1 MPPPFN
7 HEASHGGVSNNMAF
21 PTRPYTHPNHQDHQP
36 LPQNP
41 MQPWS
46 SHTNGL
52 NPRTPGF
59 VPTGMEIQPFHPSTT
74 TNSYPNT
81 TTNSYQITS
90 PTNNNNTNTNNN
102 SYPLTPIPDPATFAD
117 FQNYVYRQHINHLTG
132 ISQLQTAS
140 RETDEAIAE
149 TREVVRKDLGILYR
163 LLQQQERRIE
173 ELALSSGGAAG
184 DGAGAGGEGEGRV
197 EQRSL
202 QAVVEQKI
210 DGVGEPGIW
219 DLEVVEPGVM
229 LERFDPE
236 VVAELYEEQAAK
248 MGEVVQRLRGFAAVA
263 KQEVDGGELGGEVG
277 GVTNGDGSSLVVDGD
292 GVAPRDFAGG
302 NTEEIVDSSE
312 GQTQS
317 VADCKEVKSAVRDG
331 GRNTSKSSTQLGETE
346 RAATTV
352 EHNNRTIQPSTTTPW
367 IPCALRNLQPTT
379 PPLLPNPAQTFTL
392 EFLFNTLSGVQWS
405 PGFYFNPTTSP
416 SNLPPTKSYWLLD
429 GPYEPFLPSQPGQA
443 GAKITAFFNDT
454 LPTSEE
460 EAEHSAAPTEEDYLN
475 TPIFISPD
483 PLDVPTDER
492 RYTYFGRYSQ
502 KRFSDRIGYD
512 TLREHIPEGVLRFW
526 AESLASPER
535 PEWITR
541 QLMRGFW
548 PRPVY
553 EGPAF
558 AEDVGETGSVGSG
571 SDQVQDERV
580 LCALREYARELVEW
594 EREARKRVGLL
605 KSEDLL
611 ESFQMSDAAA
621 QPGLRLWWEYFEFV
635 EFDRGF
641 YDGLVDAQGK
651 REEEKKAAAVKA
663 KKKEA
668 AARRGKEETIHPT
681 PAYVKEDARMEE
693 EGGIAHALATNSF
706 SAQNSS
712 SDSEQTANPLRKKYH
727 HPYFPDINEQSSP
740 PPPPISTAG
749 VKCSPPSKPTT
760 TTPKP
765 HPPSND
771 WSNASQLNQPPQTTW
786 TTRSPN
792 PDTAW
797 TTPEETSPPT
807 KPTETKK
814 LPNPPKPERNPNDS
828 SPSQQHSTKK
838 PTKGGPTQSSHPTT
852 TTTTAAAPAAGR
864 AAQSTFP
871 PSHDTNAKA
880 LEDARRFQQTATK
893 ARERRGGGGAPPHL
907 RRGAGVGA

>member
-1 MPPPFN
+1 MPPLN
-7 HEASHGGVSNNMAF
+7 QKASHGGVSNNMAF
-21 PTRPYTHPNHQDHQP
+21 PTRPYTHPNHRDHQP

-59 VPTGMEIQPFHPSTT
+59 IPTGMEIQPFHPSTT
-74 TNSYPNT
+74 SSSYPDN
-81 TTNSYQITS
+81 TTNSYQITNPS
-90 PTNNNNTNTNNN
+90 NNINTNNN

-117 FQNYVYRQHINHLTG
+117 FQNYVYRQHINHLNG

-149 TREVVRKDLGILYR
+149 TREVVRKDLAILYR

-184 DGAGAGGEGEGRV
+184 DGAGAGGEGEGGV

-248 MGEVVQRLRGFAAVA
+248 MGEVVQRLRGFAALA
-263 KQEVDGGELGGEVG
+263 RKEVDGGELGGEVG
-277 GVTNGDGSSLVVDGD
+277 GVTNGDRSSLVVDGI
-292 GVAPRDFAGG
+292 GNASRDFASG
-302 NTEEIVDSSE
+302 NTGEIVESSE
-312 GQTQS
+312 GQTKL

-331 GRNTSKSSTQLGETE
+331 GRDTPKSSAQVEETA
-346 RAATTV
+346 RAATPV
-352 EHNNRTIQPSTTTPW
+352 SQNNTTIQPSTTTPW
-367 IPCALRNLQPTT
+367 IPCALRDLQPTKPT
-379 PPLLPNPAQTFTL
+379 LLSDPIQTFTW

-405 PGFYFNPTTSP
+405 PGFYFNPNPSP

-429 GPYEPFLPSQPGQA
+429 TPYEPFLPSQPGQP

-454 LPTSEE
+454 VPTSEE
-460 EAEHSAAPTEEDYLN
+460 EAGHSAAPTEEDYLN

-512 TLREHIPEGVLRFW
+512 TVRDHIPKTVLGFW
-526 AESLASPER
+526 ADSLASPER

-553 EGPAF
+553 EGPVF
-558 AEDVGETGSVGSG
+558 AEDAGETGSVGSG
-571 SDQVQDERV
+571 SEEVEDERV
-580 LCALREYARELVEW
+580 LYVLKGYARELGEW

-611 ESFQMSDAAA
+611 ESFEMSDAAA

-635 EFDRGF
+635 EFDREF
-641 YDGLVDAQGK
+641 YDGLVDAQEK
-651 REEEKKAAAVKA
+651 RGEEKKVAAVKM
-663 KKKEA
+663 KKREA
-668 AARRGKEETIHPT
+668 AARRGKEENIHPM
-681 PAYVKEDARMEE
+681 PAYVKEDARMEK
-693 EGGIAHALATNSF
+693 EGGIAHALATNPF
-706 SAQNSS
+706 SAQNGG
-712 SDSEQTANPLRKKYH
+712 SDSEQTANPLTKKYH
-727 HPYFPDINEQSSP
+727 HPYFPDINEQCSP
-740 PPPPISTAG
+740 PPSSISKAG
-749 VKCSPPSKPTT
+749 AKCSPPSRPTKT
-760 TTPKP
+760 EPKSP
-765 HPPSND
+765 LPSND
-771 WSNASQLNQPPQTTW
+771 WSSGPQLDQPTESTW
-786 TTRSPN
+786 VTN
-792 PDTAW
+792 PSGLDTAW
-797 TTPEETSPPT
+797 TSPKEASPPT
-807 KPTETKK
+807 NPTVTNGH
-814 LPNPPKPERNPNDS
+814 PTPQPERNPNGP

-838 PTKGGPTQSSHPTT
+838 PTRDGPTQSSLPPTT
-852 TTTTAAAPAAGR
+852 STTTAATAGKV
-864 AAQSTFP
+864 SHPTSP

-880 LEDARRFQQTATK
+880 LEDARRFQQNATK
-893 ARERRGGGGAPPHL
+893 ARERRGGAGAGGRGAPPHL
-907 RRGAGVGA
+907 RRRA

>member
-1 MPPPFN
+1 
-7 HEASHGGVSNNMAF
+7 MAF

-248 MGEVVQRLRGFAAVA
+248 MGEVVQRLRGFAAEA
-263 KQEVDGGELGGEVG
+263 RREVDGGEWSDGAG
-277 GVTNGDGSSLVVDGD
+277 GVVNGEGSSLIVDGS
-292 GVAPRDFAGG
+292 GVASRDFASG
-302 NTEEIVDSSE
+302 NTGEIVDSSE
-312 GQTQS
+312 GQTKL
-317 VADCKEVKSAVRDG
+317 VADCKEVKSAVRDE
-331 GRNTSKSSTQLGETE
+331 GRDSSKSCAQLEETA
-346 RAATTV
+346 RATNPV
-352 EHNNRTIQPSTTTPW
+352 EQNHTIIRPSTTTPW

-379 PPLLPNPAQTFTL
+379 PPLLPDPIQTFTW

-405 PGFYFNPTTSP
+405 PGFYFNPTPSP

-429 GPYEPFLPSQPGQA
+429 TPYEPFLPSQPGQP

-454 LPTSEE
+454 VPTSEE
-460 EAEHSAAPTEEDYLN
+460 EAGHSAAPTEEDYLN

-512 TLREHIPEGVLRFW
+512 TLRDHIPKGVLEFW

-553 EGPAF
+553 EGPVF
-558 AEDVGETGSVGSG
+558 AEDAGETGSVGSG
-571 SDQVQDERV
+571 SEEVEDERV
-580 LCALREYARELVEW
+580 LCALREYARELGEW

-611 ESFQMSDAAA
+611 ESFEMSDAAA

-641 YDGLVDAQGK
+641 YDGLVDAQEK
-651 REEEKKAAAVKA
+651 REEEKRVAAVKA

-668 AARRGKEETIHPT
+668 AARKGKEETIHPM
-681 PAYVKEDARMEE
+681 PAYVKEDARMEK
-693 EGGIAHALATNSF
+693 EGGTAHALATNPF
-706 SAQNSS
+706 SAQNGGY
-712 SDSEQTANPLRKKYH
+712 DGDQTPNPLTKKYH
-727 HPYFPDINEQSSP
+727 HPYFPDTNEQPSSP
-740 PPPPISTAG
+740 PTSISKAG
-749 VKCSPPSKPTT
+749 AKCTSPSKPTT
-760 TTPKP
+760 TEPKSP
-765 HPPSND
+765 LPSND
-771 WSNASQLNQPPQTTW
+771 WSNVPQLNQAPESTW
-786 TTRSPN
+786 TTNPPN
-792 PDTAW
+792 LDTAW
-797 TTPEETSPPT
+797 NTPKETSPPT
-807 KPTETKK
+807 KSTEMKK
-814 LPNPPKPERNPNDS
+814 QSHPQPKTNPNGP
-828 SPSQQHSTKK
+828 SPSQQHGTKN
-838 PTKGGPTQSSHPTT
+838 PTRDGPTQSSLPPTT
-852 TTTTAAAPAAGR
+852 STTTAAAAAIAGKVS
-864 AAQSTFP
+864 QPTSP
-871 PSHDTNAKA
+871 PSQDRNAKA
-880 LEDARRFQQTATK
+880 LEDARRFQQNATK
-893 ARERRGGGGAPPHL
+893 ARERRGGAGAGGRGAPPHL
-907 RRGAGVGA
+907 RRRA